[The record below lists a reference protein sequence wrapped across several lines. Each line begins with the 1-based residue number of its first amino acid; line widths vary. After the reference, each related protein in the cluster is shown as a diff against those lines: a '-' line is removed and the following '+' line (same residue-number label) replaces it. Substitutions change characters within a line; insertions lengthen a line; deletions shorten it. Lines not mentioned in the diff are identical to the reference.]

1 MVLLDREF
9 DRIAYVEVREL
20 PDDVLIV
27 EKQVVVIY
35 MATRKLLLDIPTD
48 QILEFEKG
56 LLEYMDTKYSHI
68 LEKIRRTKVLD
79 DEIEENIVKA
89 VGEYKEEVM

>member
-1 MVLLDREF
+1 MLLFIWPRESC
-9 DRIAYVEVREL
+9 
-20 PDDVLIV
+20 
-27 EKQVVVIY
+27 
-35 MATRKLLLDIPTD
+35 LLDIPTD

>member
-1 MVLLDREF
+1 
-9 DRIAYVEVREL
+9 
-20 PDDVLIV
+20 
-27 EKQVVVIY
+27 
-35 MATRKLLLDIPTD
+35 
-48 QILEFEKG
+48 
-56 LLEYMDTKYSHI
+56 MDTKYSHI